1 MKKLLVN
8 DMPNFHQAKLVHSS
22 LAFLV
27 LLCCGVVF
35 LTAFANQGHA
45 ESSKIV
51 KWKDAKGVTHYGDK
65 LPAQE
70 AGSGNSVLNSQ
81 GTVIKR
87 NESYSAKTDTSETEK
102 LAAEQLRQDS
112 ALLASYSS
120 LEEIDLALNRN
131 IKSDQLTLR
140 TLRQQLSETQLN
152 IKKTNALYAGKK
164 LPADLVITQKN
175 NQAKVTKTQLEI
187 ASVEKSIAQT
197 TSRFATYKARY
208 AELRPREHSLT
219 NISAGKKTLVELEA
233 WKTNAVN
240 RLNESLEKSLSY
252 KRAGTAVPTFV
263 EQDIQQANQEIARA
277 DEEITAAKS
286 NIKKSQQTFSK

>member
-1 MKKLLVN
+1 MKKLLEI
-8 DMPNFHQAKLVHSS
+8 DMPNFHQAKLVNSS

-35 LTAFANQGHA
+35 LTTHVNQAHA

-81 GTVIKR
+81 GTVIKK
-87 NESYSAKTDTSETEK
+87 NESFNPKIDNSETEK

-120 LEEIDLALNRN
+120 SEEIDLALNRN
-131 IKSDQLTLR
+131 LKSDQLALR

-152 IKKTNALYAGKK
+152 IKKNSALYAGKK
-164 LPADLVITQKN
+164 LSPELVNTQKS

-208 AELRPREHSLT
+208 AELRPREPSLT
-219 NISAGKKTLVELEA
+219 NSSETSV
-233 WKTNAVN
+233 
-240 RLNESLEKSLSY
+240 
-252 KRAGTAVPTFV
+252 
-263 EQDIQQANQEIARA
+263 
-277 DEEITAAKS
+277 
-286 NIKKSQQTFSK
+286 QTRKP

>member
-1 MKKLLVN
+1 MKKLLEI
-8 DMPNFHQAKLVHSS
+8 DMPNAHQAKLVRAS

-27 LLCCGVVF
+27 LLCGGLVF
-35 LTAFANQGHA
+35 TTHSNQAHA
-45 ESSKIV
+45 DSSKIV

-81 GTVIKR
+81 GTVIKK
-87 NESYSAKTDTSETEK
+87 NESYSAKTDNSETEK

-120 LEEIDLALNRN
+120 LEEIDFALNRN
-131 IKSDQLTLR
+131 IKSDQLALKTLH
-140 TLRQQLSETQLN
+140 QQLSETQLN
-152 IKKTNALYAGKK
+152 IKKNNALYAGKK
-164 LPADLVITQKN
+164 LPADLVNTQKS

-208 AELRPREHSLT
+208 AELRPREPSLT
-219 NISAGKKTLVELEA
+219 N
-233 WKTNAVN
+233 
-240 RLNESLEKSLSY
+240 SLETSVQ
-252 KRAGTAVPTFV
+252 T
-263 EQDIQQANQEIARA
+263 
-277 DEEITAAKS
+277 
-286 NIKKSQQTFSK
+286 KKP